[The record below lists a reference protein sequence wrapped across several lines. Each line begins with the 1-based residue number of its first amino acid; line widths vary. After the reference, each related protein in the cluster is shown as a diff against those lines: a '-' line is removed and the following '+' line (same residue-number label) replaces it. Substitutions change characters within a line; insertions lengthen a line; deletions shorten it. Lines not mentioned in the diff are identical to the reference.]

1 MSEGDEDMTDF
12 NLKTGKTLGI
22 YAFSLGALYLI
33 VGLLEVL
40 GGYGESIPGDLFGG
54 LALVVVATTYLSGVK
69 GTLNGDYKGLSLL
82 MGGLFLSAVFGILY
96 LLMLGADG
104 LMYLLGEAEEIPG
117 LVDFR
122 PAIWFFI
129 LSLPLIY
136 HIRNMTQ
143 KTTW

>member
-1 MSEGDEDMTDF
+1 
-12 NLKTGKTLGI
+12 
-22 YAFSLGALYLI
+22 
-33 VGLLEVL
+33 
-40 GGYGESIPGDLFGG
+40 
-54 LALVVVATTYLSGVK
+54 VK
-69 GTLNGDYKGLSLL
+69 GTLDGDYKGLSLL

-129 LSLPLIY
+129 LALPLICQT
-136 HIRNMTQ
+136 RKLTK

>member
-1 MSEGDEDMTDF
+1 MKDF

-22 YAFSLGALYLI
+22 YAFSLGALYLL
-33 VGLLEVL
+33 VGLLEIF
-40 GGYGESIPGDLFGG
+40 GGSGELIPGDLFGG
-54 LALVVVATTYLSGVK
+54 LALAIIATTYLYGVRD
-69 GTLNGDYKGLSLL
+69 TLKGDYKGLSLL
-82 MGGLFLSAVFGILY
+82 MGGLFLSAIFGLLY